1 MSTSC
6 SSLFAIAL
14 AILIGGACAQ
24 SYPTKPIRLIT
35 SAPGGTS
42 DFTARMIARGLTEN
56 LGQQVIVDNRGDF
69 GGGIL
74 AKAPADGYTLLL
86 DGASLWLQQLLT
98 PITYDPVRDFAPVMV
113 AVRAPNVVLVNPV

>member
-1 MSTSC
+1 MSVSR
-6 SSLFAIAL
+6 SWLFAIAL
-14 AILIGGACAQ
+14 SVLTGGSYAQ
-24 SYPTKPIRLIT
+24 TYPTKPIRLIT
-35 SAPGGTS
+35 PAPGATS
-42 DFTARMIARGLTEN
+42 DFTWRISGRGLPET

-98 PITYDPVRDFAPVMV
+98 PIPYDPVRDLAPIMI
-113 AVRAPNVVLVNPV
+113 A